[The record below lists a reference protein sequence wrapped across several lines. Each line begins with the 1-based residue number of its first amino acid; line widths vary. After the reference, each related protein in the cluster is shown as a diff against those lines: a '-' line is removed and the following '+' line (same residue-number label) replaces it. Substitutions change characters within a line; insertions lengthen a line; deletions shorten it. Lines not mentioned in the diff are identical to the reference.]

1 MFPSQLGWL
10 QKQTN
15 LGATVL
21 SPSPAT
27 WLSSPAMP
35 SDFRE
40 HFLSVQRNFLIVRRV
55 GGDAADSGRS
65 RCVRLISILTPAW
78 GGDLPPYLIIYMTTI
93 SILTPAWGV
102 TAKVHRIFD
111 FKPYSFAH
119 FLFLC
124 RIRFYKVYLGSF
136 TFKPIT

>member
-1 MFPSQLGWL
+1 MFLSQLEWL

-55 GGDAADSGRS
+55 GGDVAGVTGINRRA
-65 RCVRLISILTPAW
+65 V
-78 GGDLPPYLIIYMTTI
+78 I

>member
-1 MFPSQLGWL
+1 M
-10 QKQTN
+10 
-15 LGATVL
+15 
-21 SPSPAT
+21 
-27 WLSSPAMP
+27 
-35 SDFRE
+35 SDYI
-40 HFLSVQRNFLIVRRV
+40 NFNSHPRV
-55 GGDAADSGRS
+55 GGDSTVLQSAG
-65 RCVRLISILTPAW
+65 IW
-78 GGDLPPYLIIYMTTI
+78 KI